1 MRFFDL
7 LFLIFDNLGRRKARV
22 ALTAVGVVIGTA
34 AVVVLVSLAIGLQ
47 RNANEQLYGIGDLTQ
62 IQVMPNYGEY
72 GGPGPMYGGG
82 GGGGSSTPPTQQM
95 ITNESLREMEAIPG
109 VQTVIPRDWLNT
121 GGMITFGR
129 LEGYASI
136 TGMGI
141 PELSPLGVTAA
152 SGTLELKKGTAIVGA
167 MVSQGFY
174 NPRWRPG
181 MEPPTPPDLMDANL
195 KLTLIKY
202 TQDGQEVRKVVPI
215 RIAGVLAEERGEPP
229 LLLLLDTLQDPQNL
243 GTLMRTAEIVG
254 VHGILLPLRHTVT
267 VTPAVVH
274 ASSGASEH
282 LLVAQ
287 VNLAQAIESLKQD
300 GIWVVGL
307 EGGEVGGSPTE
318 MRLDGPLALV
328 VGSEGQ
334 GMRPLVR
341 ASCDLIMSLPQRGR
355 IDSLNAAV
363 AGSIALYLIWQTRG
377 YAGV

>member
-1 MRFFDL
+1 MREWISGRNPVYETL
-7 LFLIFDNLGRRKARV
+7 RAGRR
-22 ALTAVGVVIGTA
+22 
-34 AVVVLVSLAIGLQ
+34 
-47 RNANEQLYGIGDLTQ
+47 
-62 IQVMPNYGEY
+62 
-72 GGPGPMYGGG
+72 
-82 GGGGSSTPPTQQM
+82 
-95 ITNESLREMEAIPG
+95 
-109 VQTVIPRDWLNT
+109 
-121 GGMITFGR
+121 
-129 LEGYASI
+129 
-136 TGMGI
+136 
-141 PELSPLGVTAA
+141 
-152 SGTLELKKGTAIVGA
+152 
-167 MVSQGFY
+167 QGFKLLVARGAQEKGKLDEILRLCQQRKIPVERVP
-174 NPRWRPG
+174 NQQLDSRFPG
-181 MEPPTPPDLMDANL
+181 NQGIALEASEYPYSDLYEILA
-195 KLTLIKY
+195 
-202 TQDGQEVRKVVPI
+202 
-215 RIAGVLAEERGEPP
+215 LAEERGEPP